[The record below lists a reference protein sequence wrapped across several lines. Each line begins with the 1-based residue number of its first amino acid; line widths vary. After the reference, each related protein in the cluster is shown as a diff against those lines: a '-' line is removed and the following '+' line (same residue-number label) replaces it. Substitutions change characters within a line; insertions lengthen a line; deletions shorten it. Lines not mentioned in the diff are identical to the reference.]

1 MITLIV
7 NGIVVDPANSVMSK
21 QNLLIKDGRV
31 VCITDKDMEAD
42 EIIDASNK
50 YVCPGFIDIHM
61 HEDSYNQEIDE
72 FELSIS
78 YSMLRMG
85 VTTAMGGNCGSNAY
99 RPDVYLSKV
108 DEKGFP
114 INLGLFVGHSTLRNL
129 VGDFNKYSA
138 VDDKSLKKMQAL
150 CHELLD
156 SGCFGVSYGIR
167 YIPGITHKE
176 IYETA
181 LPCQED
187 NKIVSAHVRDDA
199 ENVFSAMK
207 ELIDIGK
214 ELQIPVQ
221 NSHIGSMG
229 GFGQMSELL
238 SMIDRYKVDGLDI
251 SSDCYP
257 YYAFSTGI
265 GETTYDD
272 GFLER
277 YKTDYSCIE
286 ICEGKYK
293 GQRCN
298 KEIFDDLRKNY
309 PNTLTVCHVMKKED
323 VDLAI
328 CHPNVMVAS
337 DGLLSSE
344 FGHPRAAGTFP
355 KFINN
360 FVKSGKLSLYEAIK
374 KITVMP
380 ADKLKLNNKGRL
392 SIGADAD
399 IVIFDLDQ
407 IDGKATFD
415 YPTQSPTGIDYV
427 LINGK
432 IAVKDGQIIDSTL
445 GKSLRR

>member
-1 MITLIV
+1 MITLIL
-7 NGIVVDPANSVMSK
+7 NGIIVDPANSVMSK
-21 QNLLIKDGRV
+21 QNLLVEDGKV
-31 VCITDKDMEAD
+31 VCITDKEMDAD
-42 EIIDASNK
+42 EVIDASNK

-61 HEDSYNQEIDE
+61 HEDAYNQKIDE

-78 YSMLRMG
+78 YTMLRMG
-85 VTTAMGGNCGSNAY
+85 VTTAMGGNCGLNAY
-99 RPDVYLSKV
+99 RPDIYLNIV
-108 DEKGFP
+108 DERGFP

-138 VDDKSLKKMQAL
+138 VDEKSLKQMQTI
-150 CHELLD
+150 CGELLD

-181 LPCQED
+181 LPCQKN
-187 NKIVSAHVRDDA
+187 NKIISAHVRDDA

-207 ELIDIGK
+207 EIIDIGK
-214 ELQIPVQ
+214 ELQLPVQ

-229 GFGQMSELL
+229 GFGQMRELL

-277 YKTDYSCIE
+277 YKIDYNYIE
-286 ICEGKYK
+286 VCEGKYK

-298 KEIFDDLRKNY
+298 KDIFDDLRKNY
-309 PNTLTVCHVMKKED
+309 PDTLTVCHVMKKDD

-328 CHPNVMVAS
+328 CHPNVIIAS
-337 DGLLSSE
+337 DGLLSGG

-355 KFINN
+355 KFIND
-360 FVKSGKLSLYEAIK
+360 FVKTGKLSLYEAIR
-374 KITVMP
+374 KITAMP
-380 ADKLKLNNKGRL
+380 ADKLKLNKKGRL

-407 IDGKATFD
+407 IDSNATFER
-415 YPTQSPTGIDYV
+415 PIQSPTGIDYV
-427 LINGK
+427 LING
-432 IAVKDGQIIDSTL
+432 IVAVKDGQIVNSTL
-445 GKSLRR
+445 GRSLRR